1 SFFQEYIVEEYQQP
15 QELLMQLYQQAES
28 MRVMINTTNYDCSQ
42 VKSKMN
48 TTYSHRQQLV
58 REMKFIKDI
67 VELYSALSITNL
79 NNQFFIL
86 EYLIMKRFKHLKK
99 SLLNHEVIDVH
110 PKIQVQSIDKI
121 KDYAVI
127 IEYNRL
133 ISTNSQVETVAAL
146 IGSYEIFNIEY
157 PLKVRATLEVL
168 NGLSFAA
175 K

>member
-1 SFFQEYIVEEYQQP
+1 MFFLSSFFQEYIVEEYQQP

-28 MRVMINTTNYDCSQ
+28 MRVMNNTTNYDCSQ

-79 NNQFFIL
+79 
-86 EYLIMKRFKHLKK
+86 
-99 SLLNHEVIDVH
+99 EVIDVH